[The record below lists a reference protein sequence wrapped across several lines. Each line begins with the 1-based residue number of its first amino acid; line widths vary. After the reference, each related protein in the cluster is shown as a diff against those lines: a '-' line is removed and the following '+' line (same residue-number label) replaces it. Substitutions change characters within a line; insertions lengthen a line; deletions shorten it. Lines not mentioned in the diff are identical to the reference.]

1 MEGIS
6 RSWEN
11 RYEILEKMDNFQAF
25 PLSEKINIEQY
36 KAKDKLLRQMVI
48 LKKVDLN
55 EDTAL
60 KSLARYLWHYEIS
73 LNQRATNNSR
83 GKTLLKLIDAQR
95 DEDKG
100 IFILVTEYGG
110 ATLRE
115 LLLEENEMEDQDSF
129 NLFRKGSKKK
139 VWEAI
144 LKLIEGLYS
153 LHTSG
158 LIHRN
163 ISLDSIYFDGEA
175 YRQGEPE
182 ILKIGDF
189 NWSIYLHS
197 ISNLFTEGITAE
209 IVKNNYHF
217 F

>member
-1 MEGIS
+1 M
-6 RSWEN
+6 
-11 RYEILEKMDNFQAF
+11 
-25 PLSEKINIEQY
+25 
-36 KAKDKLLRQMVI
+36 
-48 LKKVDLN
+48 
-55 EDTAL
+55 
-60 KSLARYLWHYEIS
+60 
-73 LNQRATNNSR
+73 
-83 GKTLLKLIDAQR
+83 
-95 DEDKG
+95 

-189 NWSIYLHS
+189 NWSI
-197 ISNLFTEGITAE
+197 
-209 IVKNNYHF
+209 
-217 F
+217 